1 MIVMSSCS
9 SCISATVSLKDKRQ
23 VVKSVKERIRH
34 DFNAAVAE
42 VGDQELWQRSALGVA
57 VVPRLPSI
65 VMKS

>member
-1 MIVMSSCS
+1 M
-9 SCISATVSLKDKRQ
+9 ATVSLKDKRQ

-34 DFNAAVAE
+34 GFNAAVAE
-42 VGDQELWQRSALGVA
+42 VGDQELSQRSALGVA